1 MDNEIYNLILAKLN
15 KIEQTGETNSK
26 DIGEIKGLLLKTD
39 NEMTHLNARVTKLE
53 KNVDYVVKTVFTLI
67 IGAVLGLI
75 LISK

>member
-53 KNVDYVVKTVFTLI
+53 KTVDYVVKTVFTLI
-67 IGAVLGLI
+67 IGAVLSLI

>member
-15 KIEQTGETNSK
+15 KIEQTGEANSK

-53 KNVDYVVKTVFTLI
+53 KTVDYVVKTVFTLI
-67 IGAVLGLI
+67 IGAVLSLI